1 MRILVTGGCG
11 FIGSNYVLSQID
23 QHQVLNIDKLTY
35 AGNIENLSTIS
46 NKLNYSFLKGD
57 ICDAEF
63 ISSSINNFE
72 PDFIVHFA
80 AESHVDRSIE
90 KPDEFIRSNIV
101 GVFNILEYMKEFFKK
116 NKKFKMV
123 HISTDEVFG
132 NIKKNKTSSEND
144 KYEPSSPYSASKA
157 SADHLI
163 NSYI

>member
-63 ISSSINNFE
+63 ISSSINL
-72 PDFIVHFA
+72 PD
-80 AESHVDRSIE
+80 
-90 KPDEFIRSNIV
+90 N
-101 GVFNILEYMKEFFKK
+101 
-116 NKKFKMV
+116 
-123 HISTDEVFG
+123 T
-132 NIKKNKTSSEND
+132 
-144 KYEPSSPYSASKA
+144 
-157 SADHLI
+157 
-163 NSYI
+163 